1 MAVEKRVSSPLLE
14 ASSIEK
20 IMEVDEHLAVA
31 LSGMVADARTL
42 VDYGRV
48 AAQVNHDEF
57 SLLFL
62 NLGC

>member
-1 MAVEKRVSSPLLE
+1 
-14 ASSIEK
+14 
-20 IMEVDEHLAVA
+20 MEVDEHLAVA